1 MKEKEIIPYALNAF
15 QVSEYAE
22 RVNAVT
28 GINYNKRPFISG
40 YIYGLRFYANH
51 LYRKHFIHIIRS
63 ILDTKTLKEHRPLE
77 YEESAILYTLRD
89 FGRLQRECHEKA
101 RTIDRLRREL
111 SETKARHEKNEELL
125 RNQIKDLQYWL
136 TVIGQK
142 NYLKVTSRR
151 QWLALA
157 ISASREQ
164 LAAYEEQGVVSIMQE
179 ALKNRIAM
187 YEEELINLKD
197 E

>member
-15 QVSEYAE
+15 QESEYAE

-89 FGRLQRECHEKA
+89 FGRLQVECHEKT

-111 SETKARHEKNEELL
+111 SETKARYEKNEQNLKE
-125 RNQIKDLQYWL
+125 QIKDLQYWL
-136 TVIGQK
+136 TTIGQQ
-142 NYLKVTSRR
+142 NHQEVMPRR
-151 QWLALA
+151 QWLVLA

-179 ALKNRIAM
+179 ALRDRIAM